1 MRFMS
6 GKYNAHKTFFFYETG
21 VLVKL
26 RPGVPEGAE
35 SNTPIEAPREKCYRE
50 GTEVR
55 MKGEG
60 IFFVSAFVLHR
71 SCILKFAT
79 HLLHLLV
86 A

>member
-6 GKYNAHKTFFFYETG
+6 GKYNAHKTFFFYETR

-26 RPGVPEGAE
+26 RPGVLEGAE
-35 SNTPIEAPREKCYRE
+35 SNTPIEAPCYRE

-79 HLLHLLV
+79 HLLQLLV